1 MLFSNA
7 LDQATK
13 ETRQEVNLN
22 FPVSVEGENFP
33 KYPLL
38 SVFSVQTPSDTSG
51 CWPWLNCPGSPF
63 FCCCC

>member
-22 FPVSVEGENFP
+22 FPVSVEGKNFA
-33 KYPLL
+33 KN
-38 SVFSVQTPSDTSG
+38 T
-51 CWPWLNCPGSPF
+51 
-63 FCCCC
+63 